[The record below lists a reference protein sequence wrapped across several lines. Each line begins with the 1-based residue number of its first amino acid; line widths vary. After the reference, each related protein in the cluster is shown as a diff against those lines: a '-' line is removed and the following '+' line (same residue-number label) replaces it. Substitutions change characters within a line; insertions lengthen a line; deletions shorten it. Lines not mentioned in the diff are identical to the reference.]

1 MRAPAEGAP
10 ELREPADRPSA
21 GSASSPNRFL
31 SSGPTPGTGHFGRP
45 PRPSTLSD
53 DFRRAIEEIKLRAPI
68 EDVVR
73 EHVPSLRKSGAL
85 WVACCPFHEEKTPSF
100 KVDPRRGSW
109 HCFGACSEGGD
120 QISFVERITGVS
132 FLEALEILA
141 ARTGVEL
148 PRRQRRDR
156 RSEDDPAREV
166 LAAAAL
172 YYRRVLASEEGRR
185 AREYLAGRGLSEE
198 TSAAFGL
205 GWAPAA
211 GQALVEHARRERL
224 AWEHLAAS
232 GLVRKNDRG
241 RPYDFFR
248 GRLMI
253 PIRDVEG
260 RTVGFGGRRLGDGD
274 GPKYVN
280 SPETELFKKG
290 SLVYGL
296 DLALAE
302 ARRERHLVLVEGY
315 TDVMAAHQVGLSR
328 VAAVL
333 GTSTTEDHAARIR
346 RCGARRISLVF
357 DGDAAGH
364 RAARRAL
371 AGLIPLET
379 GIEVVTLPEGR
390 DPCDLLLGEGREA
403 FLERVARGVE
413 WFEFLLSGLDGLS
426 GAALSEEVDAV
437 MELLARLPR
446 PVHRQSLLAELGS
459 RIGVSV
465 DALREQWRTSAAG
478 RRRQRPVEGTSAS
491 PAADRVDRGVRQAF
505 SEALGA
511 VLLDSS
517 LVPLLRPVAT
527 RCEEEDLR
535 RILETVLELYEDEE
549 AVIDVGTVLTALAE
563 HPSRSLV
570 AGLAEHASRAASPKE
585 LLEGGLEYVRLHL
598 RRRREVELRARALE
612 LESSISEAAA
622 GEAARTARREQERIL
637 AELTLLLRNEATP
650 PGGSDGSLVS
660 HSVE

>member
-1 MRAPAEGAP
+1 
-10 ELREPADRPSA
+10 L
-21 GSASSPNRFL
+21 
-31 SSGPTPGTGHFGRP
+31 T
-45 PRPSTLSD
+45 D

-85 WVACCPFHEEKTPSF
+85 WVACCPFHDEKTPSF

-109 HCFGACSEGGD
+109 YCFGACAEGGD
-120 QISFVERITGVS
+120 QISFVERITGVQ

-148 PRRQRRDR
+148 PRRKGRGERR
-156 RSEDDPAREV
+156 EDDPPWGV
-166 LAAAAL
+166 LAAAVG
-172 YYRRVLASEEGRR
+172 YYREVLSSDEGRL
-185 AREYLAGRGLSEE
+185 AREYLRRRGLSEE
-198 TSAAFGL
+198 TAMAFGL

-211 GQALVEHARRERL
+211 GQALVEYARRERL
-224 AWEHLAAS
+224 AWEVLAGC

-260 RTVGFGGRRLGDGD
+260 RTVGFGGRRLGDDEG

-280 SPETELFKKG
+280 TAETALFKKG
-290 SLVYGL
+290 RLVYGL

-302 ARRERHLVLVEGY
+302 ARRERHLILVEGY
-315 TDVMAAHQVGLSR
+315 TDVMAAHQVGVQR

-346 RCGARRISLVF
+346 RCGAKRISLVF
-357 DGDAAGH
+357 DGDEAGH

-371 AGLIPLET
+371 AGLIPLEI
-379 GIEVVTLPEGR
+379 GIEVVTLPTGQ
-390 DPCDLLLGEGREA
+390 DPCDLLLGEGPEA
-403 FLERVARGVE
+403 FLERVDAGEE
-413 WFEFLLSGLDGLS
+413 WFEFLLAGLVPLS
-426 GAALSEEVDAV
+426 GAELSAEVDAV

-446 PVHRQSLLAELGS
+446 PVHRQSLLAELS
-459 RIGVSV
+459 RRIGMSV
-465 DALREQWRTSAAG
+465 ESLREQWRTSVAG
-478 RRRQRPVEGTSAS
+478 RRRTRPMTAPDPNRGELS
-491 PAADRVDRGVRQAF
+491 PEPLPSPGRADPGLLRAF
-505 SEALGA
+505 SEVLGA
-511 VLLDSS
+511 VLLDNS

-527 RCEEEDLR
+527 HCEDEDLR
-535 RILETVLELYEDEE
+535 RILEIVLELYEDEE
-549 AVIDVGTVLTALAE
+549 AVIDVGTVLTALAD
-563 HPSRSLV
+563 HPARSHV
-570 AGLAEHASRAASPKE
+570 AGLAENASRAASPKE

-598 RRRREVELRARALE
+598 LRRRKAELQARALE
-612 LESSISEAAA
+612 LEELISNPAA
-622 GEAARTARREQERIL
+622 GEAAQTARGEQVEVL
-637 AELTLLLRNEATP
+637 AELTALLRSEERS
-650 PGGSDGSLVS
+650 PGESDDSLVS

>member
-1 MRAPAEGAP
+1 M
-10 ELREPADRPSA
+10 
-21 GSASSPNRFL
+21 
-31 SSGPTPGTGHFGRP
+31 T
-45 PRPSTLSD
+45 D

-85 WVACCPFHEEKTPSF
+85 WVACCPFHDEKTPSF

-109 HCFGACSEGGD
+109 YCFGACAEGGD
-120 QISFVERITGVS
+120 QISFVERITGVQ

-148 PRRQRRDR
+148 PRRKGRGERR
-156 RSEDDPAREV
+156 EDDPTWGV
-166 LAAAAL
+166 LAAAVG
-172 YYRRVLASEEGRR
+172 YYREVLSSDEGRL
-185 AREYLAGRGLSEE
+185 AREYLRRRGLSEE
-198 TSAAFGL
+198 TAMAFGL

-211 GQALVEHARRERL
+211 GQALVEYARRERL
-224 AWEHLAAS
+224 AWEVLAGC

-260 RTVGFGGRRLGDGD
+260 RTVGFGGRRLGDDEG

-280 SPETELFKKG
+280 TAETALFKKG
-290 SLVYGL
+290 RLVYGL

-302 ARRERHLVLVEGY
+302 ARRERHLILVEGY
-315 TDVMAAHQVGLSR
+315 TDVMAAHQVGVQR

-346 RCGARRISLVF
+346 RCGAKRISLVF
-357 DGDAAGH
+357 DGDEAGH

-371 AGLIPLET
+371 AGLIPLEI
-379 GIEVVTLPEGR
+379 GIEVVTLPTGQ
-390 DPCDLLLGEGREA
+390 DPCDLLLGEGPEA
-403 FLERVARGVE
+403 FLERVDAGEE
-413 WFEFLLSGLDGLS
+413 WFEFLLAGLVPLS
-426 GAALSEEVDAV
+426 GAELSAEVDAV

-446 PVHRQSLLAELGS
+446 PVHRQSLLAELS
-459 RIGVSV
+459 RRIGMSV
-465 DALREQWRTSAAG
+465 ESLREQWRTSVAG
-478 RRRQRPVEGTSAS
+478 RRRTRPMTAPDPNRGELS
-491 PAADRVDRGVRQAF
+491 PEPLPSPGRADPGLLRAF
-505 SEALGA
+505 SEVLGA
-511 VLLDSS
+511 VLLDNS

-527 RCEEEDLR
+527 HCEDEDLR
-535 RILETVLELYEDEE
+535 RILEIVLELYEDEE
-549 AVIDVGTVLTALAE
+549 AVIDVGTVLTALAD
-563 HPSRSLV
+563 HPARSHV
-570 AGLAEHASRAASPKE
+570 AGLAENASRAASPKE

-598 RRRREVELRARALE
+598 LRRRKAELQARALE
-612 LESSISEAAA
+612 LEELISNPAA
-622 GEAARTARREQERIL
+622 GEAAQTARGEQVEVL
-637 AELTLLLRNEATP
+637 AELTALLRSEERS
-650 PGGSDGSLVS
+650 PGESDDSLVS

>member
-1 MRAPAEGAP
+1 M
-10 ELREPADRPSA
+10 
-21 GSASSPNRFL
+21 
-31 SSGPTPGTGHFGRP
+31 T
-45 PRPSTLSD
+45 D

-109 HCFGACSEGGD
+109 HCFGACAEGGD
-120 QISFVERITGVS
+120 QISFVERITGVQ

-148 PRRQRRDR
+148 PRKGRRDER
-156 RSEDDPAREV
+156 REDDPTWGV
-166 LAAAAL
+166 LAAAVG
-172 YYRRVLASEEGRR
+172 YYREVLKSDEGRL
-185 AREYLAGRGLSEE
+185 AREYLRQRGLSEE
-198 TSAAFGL
+198 TTMAFGL

-211 GQALVEHARRERL
+211 GQALVEYARRERL
-224 AWEHLAAS
+224 AWEPLAGC

-260 RTVGFGGRRLGDGD
+260 RTVGFGGRRLGDDEG

-280 SPETELFKKG
+280 TAETPLFKKG
-290 SLVYGL
+290 RLVYGL

-302 ARRERHLVLVEGY
+302 ARRERHLILVEGY
-315 TDVMAAHQVGLSR
+315 TDVMAAHQVGVQR

-346 RCGARRISLVF
+346 RCGAKRISLVF
-357 DGDAAGH
+357 DGDEAGH

-371 AGLIPLET
+371 AGLLPLET
-379 GIEVVTLPEGR
+379 GIEVVTLPSGQ
-390 DPCDLLLGEGREA
+390 DPCDLLLGEGSEA
-403 FLERVARGVE
+403 FLERVDSGQE
-413 WFEFLLSGLDGLS
+413 WFEFLLAGLDRLS
-426 GAALSEEVDAV
+426 GAELSEEVDAV

-446 PVHRQSLLAELGS
+446 PVHRQSLLAELS
-459 RIGVSV
+459 HRIGMSV
-465 DALREQWRTSAAG
+465 ESLREQWRTSVAG
-478 RRRQRPVEGTSAS
+478 RRRKRPVAAPDPNRGELS
-491 PAADRVDRGVRQAF
+491 PEPLPSPRRADPGLLRAF
-505 SEALGA
+505 SEVLGA
-511 VLLDSS
+511 VLLDNS
-517 LVPLLRPVAT
+517 LVPLLRPVASH
-527 RCEEEDLR
+527 CEDEDLR
-535 RILETVLELYEDEE
+535 RILEIVLELYEDEE
-549 AVIDVGTVLTALAE
+549 AVIDVGTVLTALAD
-563 HPSRSLV
+563 HPARSHV
-570 AGLAEHASRAASPKE
+570 AGLAENASRAASPKE

-598 RRRREVELRARALE
+598 RRGREAELRARVLE
-612 LESSISEAAA
+612 LEELISDPAA
-622 GEAARTARREQERIL
+622 GEAAQTARGEQVEVL
-637 AELTLLLRNEATP
+637 AELTALLRSDKS
-650 PGGSDGSLVS
+650 PGESDDSLVS

>member
-1 MRAPAEGAP
+1 
-10 ELREPADRPSA
+10 L
-21 GSASSPNRFL
+21 
-31 SSGPTPGTGHFGRP
+31 T
-45 PRPSTLSD
+45 D

-85 WVACCPFHEEKTPSF
+85 WVACCPFHDEKTPSF

-109 HCFGACSEGGD
+109 YCFGACAEGGD
-120 QISFVERITGVS
+120 QISFVERITGVQ

-148 PRRQRRDR
+148 PRRKGRGERR
-156 RSEDDPAREV
+156 EDDPTWGV
-166 LAAAAL
+166 LAAAVG
-172 YYRRVLASEEGRR
+172 YYREVLSSDEGRL
-185 AREYLAGRGLSEE
+185 AREYLRRRGLSEE
-198 TSAAFGL
+198 TAMAFGL

-211 GQALVEHARRERL
+211 GQALVEYARRERL
-224 AWEHLAAS
+224 AWEVLAGC

-260 RTVGFGGRRLGDGD
+260 RTVGFGGRRLGDDEG

-280 SPETELFKKG
+280 TAETALFKKG
-290 SLVYGL
+290 RLVYGL

-302 ARRERHLVLVEGY
+302 ARRERHLILVEGY
-315 TDVMAAHQVGLSR
+315 TDVMAAHQVGVQR

-346 RCGARRISLVF
+346 RCGAKRISLVF
-357 DGDAAGH
+357 DGDEAGH

-371 AGLIPLET
+371 AGLIPLEI
-379 GIEVVTLPEGR
+379 GIEVVTLPTGQ
-390 DPCDLLLGEGREA
+390 DPCDLLLGEGPEA
-403 FLERVARGVE
+403 FLERVDAGEE
-413 WFEFLLSGLDGLS
+413 WFEFLLAGLVPLS
-426 GAALSEEVDAV
+426 GAELSAEVDAV

-446 PVHRQSLLAELGS
+446 PVHRQSLLAELS
-459 RIGVSV
+459 RRIGMSV
-465 DALREQWRTSAAG
+465 ESLREQWRTSVAG
-478 RRRQRPVEGTSAS
+478 RRRTRPMTAPDPNRGELS
-491 PAADRVDRGVRQAF
+491 PEPLPSPGRADPGLLRAF
-505 SEALGA
+505 SEVLGA
-511 VLLDSS
+511 VLLDNS

-527 RCEEEDLR
+527 HCEDEDLR
-535 RILETVLELYEDEE
+535 RILEIVLELYEDEE
-549 AVIDVGTVLTALAE
+549 AVIDVGTVLTALAD
-563 HPSRSLV
+563 HPARSHV
-570 AGLAEHASRAASPKE
+570 AGLAENASRAASPKE

-598 RRRREVELRARALE
+598 LRRRKAELQARALE
-612 LESSISEAAA
+612 LEELISNPAA
-622 GEAARTARREQERIL
+622 GEAAQTARGEQVEVL
-637 AELTLLLRNEATP
+637 AELTALLRSEERS
-650 PGGSDGSLVS
+650 PGESDDSLVS